1 VALLE
6 IKKLTKHFGGLS
18 AVQSLDMDVNEGE
31 IVGLIGPNGAG
42 KTTVFNIITGFLK
55 PTEGQIIFEQTD
67 ITAQKPHLLA
77 ERGIA
82 RTFQTTAFLPDFTV
96 LQNVS
101 VSCHLH
107 PKIAFWG
114 AIFNTSTY
122 RKKEKGALDL
132 GMEILRLIGL
142 DFMKDDFPKNMPH
155 GHQKLLTI
163 SMALATNPKLLLLD
177 EPVSGMS
184 EAEVTGAIALIK
196 RIRSRGTTVVV
207 VEHNM
212 TAVMELCDR
221 LIVLN
226 FGRKIAEGPPEEIR
240 ENRDVI
246 EAYLGVDEDATLT

>member
-1 VALLE
+1 MVILE
-6 IKKLTKHFGGLS
+6 IKHLVKYFGGL
-18 AVQSLDMDVNEGE
+18 AAIQDLDMVVNQGE

-42 KTTVFNIITGFLK
+42 KTTVFNLITGFFK
-55 PTEGQIIFEQTD
+55 PTKGQIIFDQTD
-67 ITAQKPHLLA
+67 ITGQSTHRVA
-77 ERGIA
+77 ELGIG

-96 LQNVS
+96 QQNVS

-107 PKIAFWG
+107 PKIGFWG

-122 RKKEKGALDL
+122 RKKEKGALDRA
-132 GMEILRLIGL
+132 MEILRFLGL
-142 DFMKDDFPKNMPH
+142 DSMKDDFPKNMPH
-155 GHQKLLTI
+155 GHQKLLTV
-163 SMALATNPKLLLLD
+163 SMALSTNPKLLLLD

-184 EAEVTGAIALIK
+184 AAEVMEAAALINK
-196 RIRSRGTTVVV
+196 TRSRGITIVV

-226 FGRKIAEGPPEEIR
+226 FGQKIAEGSPEEIR

-246 EAYLGVDEDATLT
+246 EAYLGVDEDATHN

>member
-1 VALLE
+1 MALLE
-6 IKKLTKHFGGLS
+6 VNKLTKHFGGLS
-18 AVQSLDMDVNEGE
+18 AVESLDMHVNQGE

-42 KTTVFNIITGFLK
+42 KTTTFSMITGFLK
-55 PTEGQIIFEQTD
+55 PTKGQIVFDRID
-67 ITAQKPHLLA
+67 ITGQSPHRVA
-77 ERGIA
+77 ELGIA
-82 RTFQTTAFLPDFTV
+82 RTFQATSLLPDFTV

-114 AIFNTSTY
+114 AVFNTSTY

-132 GMEILRLIGL
+132 GMEILRFLGL
-142 DFMKDDFPKNMPH
+142 DGMKDDFPKNMPH

-163 SMALATNPKLLLLD
+163 AMALATRPKLLLLD

-184 EAEVTGAIALIK
+184 AAEVTGTIALIK
-196 RIRSRGTTVVV
+196 KIRSQGTTVVV

-212 TAVMELCDR
+212 TAVMGLCDR

-226 FGRKIAEGPPEEIR
+226 FGQKIAEGAPGEIR